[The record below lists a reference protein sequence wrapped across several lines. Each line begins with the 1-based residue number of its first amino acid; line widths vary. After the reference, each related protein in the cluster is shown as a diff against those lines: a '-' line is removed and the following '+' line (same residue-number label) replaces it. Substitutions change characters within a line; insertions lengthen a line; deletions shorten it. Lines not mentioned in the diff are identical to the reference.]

1 MKVKFNGKM
10 SDFLILV
17 GGGPQGTLISQLEY
31 IVQSNDNA
39 DIVCPEDR
47 FKYIDDLSILHL
59 VCLSGLLVE
68 YNFAEHVASD
78 VGVDQSFLP
87 AISYGTQDSLNF
99 ISNWTKENL
108 MQLNA
113 AKCNYMIF
121 SRCKADFTTRL
132 TVNNTYLER
141 IKVTKLLGV
150 WISEDLSWSKNC
162 KEICKK
168 AYSKLSMITKLKYAG
183 VSLDDLIEIYSL
195 FIRSTAEYC
204 SVVFHPSLTVE
215 QTDKIEMIQRVCLK
229 VILGD
234 QYISYSSALQL
245 CGLKTLSE

>member
-1 MKVKFNGKM
+1 MKVKFNGET
-10 SDFLILV
+10 SDFLPLV
-17 GGGPQGTLISQLEY
+17 GGGPQGTLIGQLEY

-113 AKCNYMIF
+113 AKCSY
-121 SRCKADFTTRL
+121 TRL

-204 SVVFHPSLTVE
+204 SVVFHPSSTVE

>member
-1 MKVKFNGKM
+1 M
-10 SDFLILV
+10 
-17 GGGPQGTLISQLEY
+17 
-31 IVQSNDNA
+31 
-39 DIVCPEDR
+39 
-47 FKYIDDLSILHL
+47 
-59 VCLSGLLVE
+59 VE

-78 VGVDQSFLP
+78 VGL
-87 AISYGTQDSLNF
+87 DSLNF
-99 ISNWTKENL
+99 ISNWTKEYL
-108 MQLNA
+108 MQLNS
-113 AKCNYMIF
+113 AKCSYMIF

-204 SVVFHPSLTVE
+204 SVVFHSSLTVE
-215 QTDKIEMIQRVCLK
+215 QTDKIEIIQKVCLK

-234 QYISYSSALQL
+234 QYISYYSDLQL
-245 CGLKTLSE
+245 CGLKTLSERRQDRCLNFAKKCIKHPKNQRLFPLRKYETGQAHFIRNSEPFEVNFASGSKYQNSAIPYCQILNLNFK